1 VFTLISHFT
10 LCFSSCDDSSLKRF
24 FAGVWSA
31 SSVTT
36 DVTAPCGPILFGG
49 NATLLN
55 ARKEISAPPLVYKSR
70 FISDGNK
77 IIADRE
83 YNVRGIASATM
94 GANSVLEVSLVTP
107 NKFSCLLEPVGA
119 NNILSVDLLCLA
131 RRQETIDDRNFHCT
145 EVVRQIVSSANEN
158 KPKAS
163 MPTYDGKA
171 KKATGVL
178 LKEIETISLYTAVK
192 PKQENEEITEITCQ
206 QRSATF
212 LLPSN
217 DDPIAYQAWQLSRG
231 RPIDVRFYNVTYTKR
246 A

>member
-1 VFTLISHFT
+1 
-10 LCFSSCDDSSLKRF
+10 
-24 FAGVWSA
+24 
-31 SSVTT
+31 
-36 DVTAPCGPILFGG
+36 
-49 NATLLN
+49 
-55 ARKEISAPPLVYKSR
+55 
-70 FISDGNK
+70 
-77 IIADRE
+77 
-83 YNVRGIASATM
+83 
-94 GANSVLEVSLVTP
+94 
-107 NKFSCLLEPVGA
+107 
-119 NNILSVDLLCLA
+119 
-131 RRQETIDDRNFHCT
+131 
-145 EVVRQIVSSANEN
+145 
-158 KPKAS
+158 